1 MPQRIYR
8 WIRMRKF
15 LKIAVKVI
23 ATFVAVVI
31 ATLAT
36 TTIVN
41 ASASRSEASKIKS
54 YGQRVSVDDKNMNVL
69 IQGDGAETV
78 VLLPGFGTAAPALD
92 FTPLIAE
99 LAPHYRV
106 VVVEPF
112 GYGLSDTTDKP
123 RTTQNITTEIHTAL
137 SKLNISRYA
146 LMGHSIAGIYALDY
160 ANRYRGELTAF
171 VGIDSSV
178 PTQPGMDEALP
189 IAAMTAAK
197 KLGLTRVAAALAG
210 DPYAGLP
217 YDDDTK
223 EQMKLLSLKNSMSV
237 TYSNEIEHFSSN
249 FMAGRAQSFP
259 RDLPVLEFVQNN
271 NTDVEGW
278 LALHEEQVASVNI
291 GELVQLD
298 ATHYLHHT
306 KSKEI
311 VEHFTQFMTSA
322 SEHQE

>member
-1 MPQRIYR
+1 
-8 WIRMRKF
+8 MRKF
-15 LKIAVKVI
+15 LKIVVKVI
-23 ATFVAVVI
+23 AALVAVVI

-36 TTIVN
+36 TSIVN
-41 ASASRSEASKIKS
+41 ASASKSEASKIKS
-54 YGQRVSVDDKNMNVL
+54 YGQRVSVDGKNMNVL
-69 IQGDGAETV
+69 IQGEGAETV

-112 GYGLSDTTDKP
+112 GYGLSDGTDKP
-123 RTTQNITTEIHTAL
+123 RTTHNITTEIHMAL
-137 SKLNISRYA
+137 ASLNIDRYA

-160 ANRYRGELTAF
+160 ANRYRGELTSF

-189 IAAMTAAK
+189 VAAMKAAK
-197 KLGLTRVAAALAG
+197 NLGLTRVLAAMAG

-217 YDDDTK
+217 YDDYTK
-223 EQMKLLSLKNSMSV
+223 EQMKLLSLKNSMSA
-237 TYSNEIEHFSSN
+237 TYSNEMEHFTTN
-249 FMAGRAQSFP
+249 FVAGQAQSFP
-259 RDLPVLEFVQNN
+259 RDLPVLEFVQKN

-278 LALHEEQVASVNI
+278 LALHEEQVASVDN

-311 VEHFTQFMTSA
+311 AENFTRFMASA
-322 SEHQE
+322 SENQK